1 MTPAKQS
8 RGAGAAAA
16 PAERVHR
23 RGALALAFQE
33 TLTATVRL
41 RSQRQTA
48 TDAAAFRAHVKQLLS
63 GAHEEARR
71 AGYGGEDVKLAV
83 YAVVV
88 FLDEAVLNS
97 AHPTFAEWS
106 HRPLQEEL
114 FGGHMGGEAFF
125 QNLHGLLGR
134 EDSDDLADLVEVHQ
148 LCLLLGFRGRYGTP
162 GHDDLRGWTRAAAD
176 RIARIRGANSGLVP
190 GWAPP
195 DNEVIPL
202 PKDRLLLPLGL
213 IAAAA
218 LLGATVLSVVF
229 WLAQHSWMSQLPA
242 GAP

>member
-1 MTPAKQS
+1 MSAAKKTRSQ
-8 RGAGAAAA
+8 GTHA

-23 RGALALAFQE
+23 RGAMALAFQE

-41 RSQRQTA
+41 RTQRQSA
-48 TDAAAFRAHVKQLLS
+48 TDAEAFRAHVKQLLS

-71 AGYGGEDVKLAV
+71 AGYGGDDAKLAV

-97 AHPTFAEWS
+97 PHPTFAEWPR
-106 HRPLQEEL
+106 RPLQEEL

-134 EDSDDLADLVEVHQ
+134 EDSDDLADLIEVHQ

-162 GHDDLRGWTRAAAD
+162 GHDELRGWIRAAAD
-176 RIARIRGANSGLVP
+176 RIARIRGASNSLSP
-190 GWAPP
+190 SWAPP
-195 DNEVIPL
+195 EDEVIPL
-202 PKDRLLLPLGL
+202 AKDRMLVPLTVVAGAALLL
-213 IAAAA
+213 AAA
-218 LLGATVLSVVF
+218 LSVVY
-229 WLAQHSWMSQLPA
+229 WLAQHSWITQLTA
-242 GAP
+242 GSP